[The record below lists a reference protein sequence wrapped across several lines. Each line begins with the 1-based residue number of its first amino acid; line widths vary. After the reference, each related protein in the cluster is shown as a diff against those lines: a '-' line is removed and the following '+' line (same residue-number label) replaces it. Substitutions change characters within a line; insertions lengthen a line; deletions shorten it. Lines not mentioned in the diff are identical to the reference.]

1 MSEEPAAW
9 IVDLD
14 TEYQMAG
21 DTHADTSKLIQERK
35 KEKNVQNNSIVKPIF
50 SQKLWEAVSDLELLK
65 NDRKQEQKKPL
76 L

>member
-1 MSEEPAAW
+1 MSDEPAAL
-9 IVDLD
+9 IVDLN

-35 KEKNVQNNSIVKPIF
+35 KKKVQNNSIVKPIF
-50 SQKLWEAVSDLELLK
+50 SQKLWEAVSCLELLK
-65 NDRKQEQKKPL
+65 NNRKQEQNNPL

>member
-9 IVDLD
+9 IVDLN

-35 KEKNVQNNSIVKPIF
+35 KEKSPEQLYCETYIQPEIVGGCER
-50 SQKLWEAVSDLELLK
+50 LRVA
-65 NDRKQEQKKPL
+65 QE
-76 L
+76 